1 MVAVT
6 ADSAEDW
13 DINLKD
19 REVLTST
26 DTGLY

>member
-6 ADSAEDW
+6 GDSAEDW

-19 REVLTST
+19 REVFTST